1 MLSGISIPVQRRPTL
16 SEAALIVAGATV
28 VAGFVLLPEAGLLF
42 LIACVVL
49 LFFAGLSEVFH
60 GRLDRILLF
69 WAAALPL
76 GPYFGSF
83 PREHA
88 IVTLDRAVILIA
100 FLGLFL
106 AKPSA
111 LIPVP
116 RTLRRAGFAWMAFV
130 AVAAVT
136 SVSSSIN
143 LNSARILLDSFLLPF
158 LLGWCVI
165 ARFDVRNR
173 LSAIHTSVCISSLI
187 SAAVAAAEVVT
198 GQDLL
203 PIEGSAMSY
212 AGGIPRPNGP
222 FEANDTLAL
231 IGIVSFFFLLF
242 LRKALGSEVSGG
254 RRILHCL
261 GLAAAL
267 GMALMPMFRSVVIT
281 LLVVLII
288 DTLWEPRITRRAWRI
303 GLMFA
308 SVGLIFTA
316 TIFAPEVYEDRSST
330 ENASGRIAEYKQ
342 TFHVFMDHPVLG
354 VGFQNFHTF
363 VTGEPRYRAVYQGVS
378 SLDWPH
384 SNLAQVLTE
393 TGILGFIPYVMA
405 NVLLFKAIWQLR
417 QLGNSG
423 QLVWKYCVYMFLGY
437 WISGLT
443 LGSGYSPLNLW
454 YVFAMAVCCKYVLTD
469 PELMQFSEMRHHDES
484 FSVPAQVY

>member
-1 MLSGISIPVQRRPTL
+1 MLDENLIPIQQRPYV
-16 SEAALIVAGATV
+16 SEAALIVAAV
-28 VAGFVLLPEAGLLF
+28 VAVAGFVLVPDSGLFF
-42 LIACVVL
+42 LIACIVL
-49 LFFAGLSEVFH
+49 VFAGALGEVFR
-60 GRLDRILLF
+60 GRIDKMLLY
-69 WAAALPL
+69 WAAVLPL

-83 PREHA
+83 PREHS

-100 FLGLFL
+100 FMGLFL
-106 AKPSA
+106 AQPCT
-111 LIPVP
+111 LVPVP
-116 RTLRRAGFAWMAFV
+116 RTLRRAGLAWVAFV
-130 AVAAVT
+130 VVAAAT
-136 SVSSSIN
+136 FVSSSIN

-242 LRKALGSEVSGG
+242 LRKILGSEVSGG

-288 DTLWEPRITRRAWRI
+288 DTLWEARIARRAWRI

-308 SVGLIFTA
+308 SVGLIFAA
-316 TIFAPEVYEDRSST
+316 TIFAPAVYEDRSST

-342 TFHVFMDHPVLG
+342 TFRVFVDHPVLG

-363 VTGEPRYRAVYQGVS
+363 VMGEPRYRAVYQGVS

-393 TGILGFIPYVMA
+393 TGILGFVPYVLA

-417 QLGNSG
+417 QLGTSG
-423 QLVWKYCVYMFLGY
+423 QLVWKYCFYMFLGY

-454 YVFAMAVCCKYVLTD
+454 YVFAMAVCCKYVLTE
-469 PELMQFSEMRHHDES
+469 PELTQFSEMRRHDES
-484 FSVPAQVY
+484 FSVPAQVF

>member
-1 MLSGISIPVQRRPTL
+1 MLSGISIPVQHRPTL
-16 SEAALIVAGATV
+16 SEAALVVAGATV
-28 VAGFVLLPEAGLLF
+28 VAGFVLLPKAGLIF

-49 LFFAGLSEVFH
+49 LFFAALSEVFH

-83 PREHA
+83 PRQQA
-88 IVTLDRAVILIA
+88 IVTLDRAVILLA
-100 FLGLFL
+100 FMGLFL

-116 RTLRRAGFAWMAFV
+116 RTLRRSGLAWVAFV
-130 AVAAVT
+130 AVAAIT
-136 SVSSSIN
+136 SISSPMN

-158 LLGWCVI
+158 LLGWCVV

-187 SAAVAAAEVVT
+187 SAAIAAAEVVT

-222 FEANDTLAL
+222 FESNDTLAL

-242 LRKALGSEVSGG
+242 LRKTLGSEMSAA
-254 RRILHCL
+254 RRMLHCV

-288 DTLWEPRITRRAWRI
+288 DTYWEQRTTRRAWRI

-342 TFHVFMDHPVLG
+342 TFRVFMDHPVLG
-354 VGFQNFHTF
+354 VGFQNFHNF
-363 VTGEPRYRAVYQGVS
+363 VTGEPRYRAVYEGVS
-378 SLDWPH
+378 SMDWPH

-393 TGILGFIPYVMA
+393 TGALGFIPYVMA
-405 NVLLFKAIWQLR
+405 NVFLFMAIWQLR
-417 QLGNSG
+417 QLGASG
-423 QLVWKYCVYMFLGY
+423 QLVWKYGIYMFLGY
-437 WISGLT
+437 WVSGLT

-469 PELMQFSEMRHHDES
+469 PELTQFSEMRRHDES
-484 FSVPAQVY
+484 FSVPAQVF